1 MKLIHVFALDGCP
14 HTRSVSDMLLSY
26 EHEMKDIVPPRL
38 VISHNEH
45 KIHVHFNIIPN
56 HVDNMKRICK
66 TYNIPLIQSFPTIV
80 KIENGNATIYKGN
93 RTKRAFN
100 HFIRN
105 S

>member
-26 EHEMKDIVPPRL
+26 EHEMKDIVPPRF
-38 VISHNEH
+38 VISHKKH
-45 KIHVHFNIIPN
+45 KIHVYYHIIPN

-66 TYNIPLIQSFPTIV
+66 TYGIPLIQSFPTIM
-80 KIENGNATIYKGN
+80 KIEYGKAKIYEGK

-100 HFIRN
+100 NFIN
-105 S
+105 